1 MKEKNF
7 LSSIS
12 DLCKGEN
19 NLELLSSKITSILNC
34 NLKEM
39 NKKLVNN
46 PTMDDMDM
54 ENDGNNYHE
63 NDQFCENMN
72 SSDMESKMIVS
83 QNMRNLLQQ
92 NKQLQQRGGIVGD
105 ESITDSISCH
115 DTNDME
121 HDDEMDDERESFK
134 TPINRRGLLVDNPQL
149 SLTSNPRLKD
159 FLLQANQNL
168 VMSKGSKKWISDS
181 VQMNGGMSENEAAMA
196 QANRDFLAKLISSKL
211 HKGRNVDEEHEHP
224 EDLEIHHSHHSHHQH
239 QQQQQQQ
246 QTQEQENDQFN
257 DNFDQSTMAQNNNM
271 MEIQSQYQQNN
282 NANSGGNSN
291 VFNSHFN
298 PLGGFYN
305 ANSNTNRNISG
316 SIPTSASLLV
326 EAALSSVSSMIGNSD
341 LSENGNQQ
349 MTMDENEGHQQDLP
363 DEMTSQ
369 DYQSHDMMDENMKMM
384 KNPNFPVH
392 LPSIS
397 SFSSNVNANIMRDNN
412 EIEVDA
418 SSTPKPHEKMCEGQH
433 VTNYQTQGADDCSP
447 ARTMTPD
454 QHNSNYS
461 GNFSNQRNPQVA
473 QIQTS
478 PAHLTVRPIYS
489 SEHELASPASTPS
502 LPRYDFSS
510 ENYRRREKNMSTQNI
525 HAIQQQQHQSQQ
537 QTTTQIAHM
546 SSDEENSI
554 VIAENL
560 SVNHQQSQNQVV
572 NDKIKLNSQVD
583 LLYANSKYDNSLQNS
598 SNQISRESL
607 NDLRLKYN
615 NEQNL
620 DVQEFS
626 RNSAVV
632 NDNVV
637 GNGSNYQGLDMSS
650 RASIGYHSHNFPTG
664 SNLSFNRYQHHIYDI
679 LTDREQQIQHQPQQ
693 EHHPFQ
699 LHQPQQQQQQ
709 IQHLLQDHISQQ
721 HEQDSDQ
728 IQSGVDLSR
737 TSNYI
742 VPSPPPHLQYSHTHS
757 EMLRMASL
765 DLSSS
770 GSNAPNIVSSNNSH
784 HVRHHSSFLSHSANR
799 ELTDHH
805 RFLSAAD
812 QRLLVDP
819 TTHLLIEQNNRLL
832 SSENNRILDQSR
844 LLTEGP
850 SNRHV
855 VSPRGFGAYHH
866 HPHHSH
872 HSQMKYHQGPSGSQQ
887 QNYHPFSA
895 TYY

>member
-1 MKEKNF
+1 
-7 LSSIS
+7 
-12 DLCKGEN
+12 
-19 NLELLSSKITSILNC
+19 
-34 NLKEM
+34 M
-39 NKKLVNN
+39 NKKLASN
-46 PTMDDMDM
+46 DGIDM
-54 ENDGNNYHE
+54 EHDESEYQESNQYCD
-63 NDQFCENMN
+63 NMN
-72 SSDMESKMIVS
+72 SSDMETKLIVS
-83 QNMRNLLQQ
+83 QNMRNLLQ
-92 NKQLQQRGGIVGD
+92 KQRGIVGED
-105 ESITDSISCH
+105 SMTTDSISGH

-121 HDDEMDDERESFK
+121 NDEDLEDERESFK
-134 TPINRRGLLVDNPQL
+134 APINRRGLLDNNTQL
-149 SLTSNPRLKD
+149 ALSSNPRLKD

-181 VQMNGGMSENEAAMA
+181 VQMNGMDDNDAMA
-196 QANRDFLAKLISSKL
+196 QANRDFIAKLISSKL
-211 HKGRNVDEEHEHP
+211 HKGRNNMEDEEDSP
-224 EDLEIHHSHHSHHQH
+224 DMSVDSHSLHH
-239 QQQQQQQ
+239 QQQQHSQQQ
-246 QTQEQENDQFN
+246 QHDQESEQFN
-257 DNFDQSTMAQNNNM
+257 ENFNQSTMAQNSNM
-271 MEIQSQYQQNN
+271 MEIQTQYQNN
-282 NANSGGNSN
+282 NSNNSN
-291 VFNSHFN
+291 VFNTHFN

-305 ANSNTNRNISG
+305 ANNVNANHRNISG

-326 EAALSSVSSMIGNSD
+326 EAALSSVSSMMGNSD
-341 LSENGNQQ
+341 MSDNGNQQ
-349 MTMDENEGHQQDLP
+349 MAMDENDGHQQDLP

-369 DYQSHDMMDENMKMM
+369 DYHHPSSHDMMDENLKMM
-384 KNPNFPVH
+384 KTQNFPVH

-397 SFSSNVNANIMRDNN
+397 SFSTNVNTNILRDAS

-418 SSTPKPHEKMCEGQH
+418 SSTPKPSYPEKESQH
-433 VTNYQTQGADDCSP
+433 VTTYQSQTNADCSP

-461 GNFSNQRNPQVA
+461 GTYSNQRNPQVA

-478 PAHLTVRPIYS
+478 PGHLTVRPIYS

-502 LPRYDFSS
+502 LPRYDFST
-510 ENYRRREKNMSTQNI
+510 ENYRRRDKSMSSQNI
-525 HAIQQQQHQSQQ
+525 HTIQQHHQSQQ
-537 QTTTQIAHM
+537 QSASQIAHM

-560 SVNHQQSQNQVV
+560 SVSQSQVV
-572 NDKIKLNSQVD
+572 NEKIKLNSQVD

-598 SNQISRESL
+598 SNQITRESL
-607 NDLRLKYN
+607 NDLRLKYSDH
-615 NEQNL
+615 NL
-620 DVQEFS
+620 EVQEFTRS
-626 RNSAVV
+626 SVVV
-632 NDNVV
+632 NENVISV

-650 RASIGYHSHNFPTG
+650 RSGLGYHSHNFPTSG

-679 LTDREQQIQHQPQQ
+679 LTDREQAAAQHQAQQ
-693 EHHPFQ
+693 DHHPFQ
-699 LHQPQQQQQQ
+699 LHHQPQQQQQQ
-709 IQHLLQDHISQQ
+709 IQHLIQDHIS
-721 HEQDSDQ
+721 HQDQEADQ
-728 IQSGVDLSR
+728 IQAGVDLSR

-770 GSNAPNIVSSNNSH
+770 SSGASAANIVSSNNSH
-784 HVRHHSSFLSHSANR
+784 HSRHHPTFLSHTANR

-819 TTHLLIEQNNRLL
+819 TTHLLIENNRLL

-844 LLTEGP
+844 LLSTEGP
-850 SNRHV
+850 PNRHV

-872 HSQMKYHQGPSGSQQ
+872 HSQMKYHQGPSSNQQ